1 MAIRDP
7 ERYFDRRTYK
17 RHLKRGHASDAE
29 YQTYLSSLPDLSD
42 SIKSPQDGGDDDGFE
57 ARAQAKAR
65 RGQGGA
71 AGSSEGGQPSP
82 LSSVFPPL
90 KRASVENYD
99 DDDDDD
105 EDDEDDDDDDNSDDA
120 DDTP

>member
-17 RHLKRGHASDAE
+17 RHLKRGHASESDYSA
-29 YQTYLSSLPDLSD
+29 YLQSLPDMSD
-42 SIKSPQDGGDDDGFE
+42 NLKQPQDGGDDDGFE

-65 RGQGGA
+65 RGQIVQA
-71 AGSSEGGQPSP
+71 
-82 LSSVFPPL
+82 SSVETLPLPQAPAYPPL
-90 KRASVENYD
+90 KRAPIETFD

-105 EDDEDDDDDDNSDDA
+105 DDL
-120 DDTP
+120 

>member
-17 RHLKRGHASDAE
+17 RHLKRGHASDAD
-29 YQTYLSSLPDLSD
+29 YSSYLSSLPDVSD
-42 SIKSPQDGGDDDGFE
+42 NVKQPQDGGDDDGFE

-65 RGQGGA
+65 RGQP
-71 AGSSEGGQPSP
+71 QPVAPVEPQP
-82 LSSVFPPL
+82 LPQAPAYPPL
-90 KRASVENYD
+90 KRAPIETFD

-105 EDDEDDDDDDNSDDA
+105 DL
-120 DDTP
+120 